1 MDKPTQTSLL
11 NASCEDLNP
20 IGLFKGVF
28 SVGVLARVVNIH
40 EYQGKSLLKSAGV
53 PVLEGVH
60 CTTVEDALSAYD
72 NLGSKVVAVK
82 SQIHAG
88 GRGKGTIYHP
98 ETKEMIMEG
107 GVKIAFSKEE
117 VETYAKNILGNLLVT
132 IQTGDEGK
140 IVNNLYIES
149 GCNISHEYYLALLV
163 DRDNK
168 SVMIMASTEGGMDIE
183 DVAHNTPEKIHKVSV
198 DPNAGLLGFQK
209 RNLGSALGLSGAAL
223 KSFFGMITK
232 MYDMFVAQDCAM
244 VEINPLVKTEDDEI
258 IALDA
263 KVSFDENAE
272 FRHRN
277 WNDLRDLSEEEEVE
291 IRAKETGLSYVKLDG
306 NIGCLVNGA
315 GLAMATMDVIKLYGG
330 EPANFLDV
338 GGGAD
343 EEQVK
348 TAFSIILEDPNVKG
362 ILVNIFGGI
371 MRCDII
377 ARGVISATQ
386 SLGLDVPLVVRLAG
400 TNVNE
405 GKAILGESDLN
416 IHPADDLA
424 DGAKKIVELIGGGN

>member
-1 MDKPTQTSLL
+1 M
-11 NASCEDLNP
+11 E
-20 IGLFKGVF
+20 G
-28 SVGVLARVVNIH
+28 LARDMNIH
-40 EYQGKSLLKSAGV
+40 EYQGKALFKSAGV

-60 CTTVEDALSAYD
+60 CTTVGQALDAYD
-72 NLGSKVVAVK
+72 KLNSKVVAVK

-88 GRGKGTIYHP
+88 GRGKGTVYDP
-98 ETKEMIMEG
+98 ETRELVMEG
-107 GVKIAFSKEE
+107 GVKIAFSRDE
-117 VETYAKNILGNLLVT
+117 VETYASNILGNLLVT

-149 GCNISHEYYLALLV
+149 GCNIAHEYYLALLV

-168 SVMIMASTEGGMDIE
+168 SVLIMASTEGGMDIE
-183 DVAHNTPEKIHKVSV
+183 EVAHNTPEKIFKVSV
-198 DPNAGLLGFQK
+198 DPSAGLLGFQK
-209 RNLGSALGLSGAAL
+209 RDLGTALGLSGAAL
-223 KSFFGMITK
+223 KSFFVMIGK
-232 MYDMFVAQDCAM
+232 MYDLFVSEDCAM
-244 VEINPLVKTEDDEI
+244 VEINPLVRTEDDEI

-272 FRHRN
+272 FRHKN
-277 WNDLRDLSEEEEVE
+277 WDDLRDLSEEEEVE

-338 GGGAD
+338 GGGAN

-377 ARGVISATQ
+377 ARGVIGATE

-400 TNVNE
+400 TNVDE
-405 GKAILGESDLN
+405 GKAILAASDLN

-424 DGAKKIVELIGGGN
+424 DGAKKIVELIGGEN